1 MSYDELNDYEVIS
14 MALEENEDASRLL
27 YSKYYPIFLKKSH
40 KFLGLFKDKGIDF
53 DDLIQ
58 ECVIAFYMAINK
70 FDINE
75 DTCFYTFVNLC
86 IDKHL
91 LSLLTK
97 ANRLKNKFLNEAISL
112 DSDDEDEVGL
122 INLIGDDSL
131 NPEIEFLFNE
141 EVEELS
147 SSILKTLTDLEE
159 CVFVLKIQGFTFNE
173 IASILDKDEK
183 SIYNSI
189 QRIKNKIRVLF
200 NKC

>member
-1 MSYDELNDYEVIS
+1 MSYDELNDYELIS

-27 YSKYYPIFLKKSH
+27 YSKYYPIFLKKSR

-53 DDLIQ
+53 DDLVQ

-70 FDINE
+70 FNINE
-75 DTCFYTFVNLC
+75 GTCFYTFVNLC

-91 LSLLTK
+91 LSLLTS
-97 ANRLKNKFLNEAISL
+97 ASRFKNKFLNEAISL
-112 DSDDEDEVGL
+112 DYEEDDSGSLMECICD
-122 INLIGDDSL
+122 NSL

-147 SSILKTLTDLEE
+147 SSILRNLTDLEE
-159 CVFVLKIQGFTFNE
+159 CVFILKVQGFTFNE